1 MIQYKDE
8 KCQII
13 NIQNKEYSG
22 ANFTDNDDSN
32 IILDVSK
39 ESTLQLY
46 FQSFNMTNN
55 ILENKRKIINVNLS
69 LEDSYYYVTNFKEDE
84 SCSILESFDDIMLIL
99 VIILSI
105 VYSISIILL
114 IVLFFK
120 YRKIRNS
127 YLLLKDTDIKDNEK
141 AP

>member
-84 SCSILESFDDIMLIL
+84 YCSILESFDDIMLIL

-127 YLLLKDTDIKDNEK
+127 YLLLKDIDIKDNEK